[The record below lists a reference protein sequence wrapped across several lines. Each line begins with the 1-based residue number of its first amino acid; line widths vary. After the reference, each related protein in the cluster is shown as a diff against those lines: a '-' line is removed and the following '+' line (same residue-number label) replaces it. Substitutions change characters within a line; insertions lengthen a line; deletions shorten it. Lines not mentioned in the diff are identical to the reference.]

1 MADWGL
7 GNYELTAAELEPV
20 SERVV
25 AMANPHRDET
35 LLDIACGTGNAAI
48 LAARF
53 RASVTG
59 LDQAP
64 RLIEVA
70 GRRADADG
78 LDISFVVG
86 DAVSLPFPDASFDVA
101 VSVFGMIFASDP
113 ERAFAEMVRV
123 MRPNG
128 RAFVTVW
135 LPSGAIDAL
144 VGVFIRFVNAATGE
158 QPPDPRIR
166 WHDKDAVRQMADARG
181 ATVNFHDGELQF
193 TAGSPQ
199 DYLDRNLQNHPM
211 SVGMVPLLKEAGTLD
226 AMRADALEVLMD
238 GNEDPGAF
246 RVTSNYRIIEL
257 RT

>member
-1 MADWGL
+1 MPDWGL

-25 AMANPHRDET
+25 AMAKPHRDEA
-35 LLDIACGTGNAAI
+35 LLDIGCGTGNAAI

-70 GRRADADG
+70 RNRAEADG
-78 LDISFVVG
+78 LDVSFLVG
-86 DAVSLPFPDASFDVA
+86 DAESLPFPDASFDVA
-101 VSVFGMIFASDP
+101 VSVFGIIFAPDP

-123 MRPNG
+123 VRPSG
-128 RAFVTVW
+128 RAFVTTW
-135 LPSGAIDAL
+135 LPAGAIDAL
-144 VGVFIRFVNAATGE
+144 VGVFIRFVNAATGK
-158 QPPDPRIR
+158 PAPDPRIR
-166 WHDKDAVRQMADARG
+166 WHDADTVRQMAEARG
-181 ATVNFHDGELQF
+181 ATVSFHDGNLGF
-193 TAGSPQ
+193 TARSPQ

-211 SVGMVPLLKEAGTLD
+211 SVGMEALLKEAGTLD
-226 AMRADALEVLMD
+226 SMRADALEVLTN